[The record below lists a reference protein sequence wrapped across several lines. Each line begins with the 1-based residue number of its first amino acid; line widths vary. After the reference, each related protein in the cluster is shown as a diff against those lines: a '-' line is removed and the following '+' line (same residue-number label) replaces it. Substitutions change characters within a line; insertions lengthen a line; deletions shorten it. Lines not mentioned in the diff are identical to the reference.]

1 MKTSVEEI
9 PEALWQAAC
18 AREAVI
24 RPLSIASRVGRA
36 EIDAA
41 AAALGIRRA
50 YVYRLLAA
58 YRRRPQTSTLVPKHR
73 GRPEDTRVLDKK
85 VEAVIESAIT
95 GFYLTRERPR
105 FSDLMREI
113 EARCHSETL
122 DAPDHRTVRRRLLS
136 DFDARKVTAARH
148 GGKRARAMFDAA
160 LPQQRPLDPLGFVEV
175 DHTPVDVIVVDE
187 QTRLPLGRPWLSLAV
202 DVPTRMVAGFHLSF
216 DNPSALAVALV
227 LTQAVLP
234 KEAWLAERQ
243 ISLPW
248 PVSGIP
254 DWIETDNGEEFHS
267 KACERGAAEY
277 GIRFTYRPPGAPQVG
292 GHIERL
298 IGTFMH
304 RIHLIPG
311 TTFSSVADKGGY
323 KSEGRAVMTLKELE
337 RWLALEILGV
347 YHKSVHSALHQP
359 PEQAWQQRMATRP
372 APVRHPRD
380 PHRFLLDFLPG
391 EERLIRRDGIRMFNL
406 HYWDSV
412 LSPLAGRSQQRFV
425 VKYDPRDL
433 SRVYLRDE
441 KSDYWTI
448 PYRDLGAPPITLWE
462 HRNALQKLHA
472 DGLKSV
478 DEKLVF
484 QTIAEQREL
493 IAAASLRT
501 RSARLAHARSTPAES
516 KPTSAE
522 PASEQPHQNA
532 PSNTDTLPP
541 FAVDDW
547 S

>member
-9 PEALWQAAC
+9 PEELWQVAC

-24 RPLSIASRVGRA
+24 RPLAAAPRVGRL
-36 EIDAA
+36 EIEAA
-41 AAALGIRRA
+41 ATALGIRRA

-58 YRRRPQTSTLVPKHR
+58 YRRRSQTSTLVPKHR
-73 GRPEDTRVLDKK
+73 GRPQDTRVLDRK
-85 VEAVIESAIT
+85 VEAVIEAAIT
-95 GFYLTRERPR
+95 GFYMTRERPR
-105 FSDLMREI
+105 FSDLMREV

-122 DAPDHRTVRRRLLS
+122 DAPDGRTVRRRLN
-136 DFDARKVTAARH
+136 DFDVRKLTAARH
-148 GGKRARAMFDAA
+148 GGKRAREMFDAA
-160 LPQQRPLDPLGFVEV
+160 LPQQRLGDPLSFVEI

-187 QTRLPLGRPWLSLAV
+187 QSRLPLGRPWLSLAV

-216 DNPSALAVALV
+216 DDPSALAVALV
-227 LTQAVLP
+227 LTHAVLP
-234 KEAWLAERQ
+234 KEAWLAERD

-267 KACERGAAEY
+267 KAFERGAAEY
-277 GIRFTYRPPGAPQVG
+277 GIRLTYRPHGAPQVG

-298 IGTFMH
+298 IGAFMQ

-311 TTFSSVADKGGY
+311 TTFSNVADKGGY
-323 KSEGRAVMTLKELE
+323 DSERQAVMTLKELE

-347 YHKSVHSALHQP
+347 YHKSVHTALHQP
-359 PEQAWQQRMATRP
+359 PEQAWQQKISSRP
-372 APVRHPRD
+372 TPIREPQD
-380 PHRFLLDFLPG
+380 PGRFLLDFLPA

-406 HYWDSV
+406 HYWDNV
-412 LSPLAGRSQQRFV
+412 LSPLAGRSRQRFI
-425 VKYDPRDL
+425 VKYDPRNL
-433 SRVYLRDE
+433 SRIYLRDE
-441 KSDYWTI
+441 KGDYWTI

-462 HRNALQKLHA
+462 HRNALRKLRA

-478 DEKLVF
+478 DEKLIF
-484 QTIAEQREL
+484 QTIGAQREL
-493 IAAASLRT
+493 IAAARLRT
-501 RSARLAHARSTPAES
+501 RTARLAQARSNPADPAS
-516 KPTSAE
+516 LPASSAPAQQE
-522 PASEQPHQNA
+522 PATMDA
-532 PSNTDTLPP
+532 DALAP

>member
-9 PEALWQAAC
+9 PEELWQVAC

-24 RPLSIASRVGRA
+24 RPLAASLHVGRV
-36 EIDAA
+36 EIEIAA
-41 AAALGIRRA
+41 ATLGIRRA

-58 YRRRPQTSTLVPKHR
+58 YRRRPQTSTLVPNHR
-73 GRPEDTRVLDKK
+73 GRPQNARVLDARI
-85 VEAVIESAIT
+85 ESVIESAIT

-113 EARCHSETL
+113 EARCHSETV
-122 DAPDHRTVRRRLLS
+122 DVPDYRTVRRRLNDL
-136 DFDARKVTAARH
+136 DARKVTAARH
-148 GGKRARAMFDAA
+148 GGKRAREIFGAA
-160 LPQQRPLDPLGFVEV
+160 LPQQRPGDPLDFVEI

-216 DNPSALAVALV
+216 DDPSALAVALV
-227 LTQAVLP
+227 LTHAVLP

-248 PVSGIP
+248 TVSGIP

-267 KACERGAAEY
+267 KAFERGATEY
-277 GIRFTYRPPGAPQVG
+277 GIRLTYRPRGAPQVG

-311 TTFSSVADKGGY
+311 TTFSNVAAKGGY
-323 KSEGRAVMTLKELE
+323 DSADRAVMTLKELE

-359 PEQAWQQRMATRP
+359 PEQAWRQRITTRP
-372 APVRHPRD
+372 APIRHPQD
-380 PHRFLLDFLPG
+380 PGRFLLDFLPA
-391 EERLIRRDGIRMFNL
+391 EERLIRRDGIRIFNL
-406 HYWDSV
+406 HYWDNV

-441 KSDYWTI
+441 KGDYWTI

-462 HRNALQKLHA
+462 HRNALQKLRA

-478 DEKLVF
+478 DQKLIF
-484 QTIAEQREL
+484 QTITEQREL
-493 IAAASLRT
+493 IAAARLRT
-501 RSARLAHARSTPAES
+501 RSARLAHARSTAAES
-516 KPTSAE
+516 KSPAAE
-522 PASEQPHQNA
+522 PPSEPQNA
-532 PSNTDTLPP
+532 SSATDTLPP